1 MLKAPLNSVARIA
14 ALLLF
19 PSVALA
25 QTREAPITDE
35 VEVQPEQPPASPV
48 SESADDLSWTDA
60 GNGAGDSE
68 QAALGVGDTP
78 SQRFRIK
85 ASETSTAYIKPI
97 LWISS
102 SAVHFSPDLETNE
115 NQADRVSTL
124 ILTRFGFQGA
134 LIDTPELKVTFKSE
148 FERNVGF
155 VSGSRGPVGTGV
167 WEGIAALQAR
177 ENYIR
182 LQAPIIDDLWSIDFA
197 GGIVAD
203 PASIDFVPI
212 STLDLFGMDPYVRDP
227 LLLSGFDQAQ
237 GFLLRSSLDLD
248 DMGKFTVGQHFTA
261 GNPLTTTLSFSF
273 GGNVSTFGTLFLSP
287 FADFSN
293 SNIPG
298 SNIHLMTYSPS
309 LTYESK
315 YFDVRSAAQF
325 YWVDLDFDSDTDTS
339 LRGHNLRATAQ
350 VKLLDSSV
358 RVFGGIS
365 DRRNQ
370 QSAVP
375 DITIRAEDDFEATI
389 WNAGLEVDAGEL
401 FRRANIADMN
411 SLLIGG
417 GYYQFD
423 SDTGANTADSE
434 FINIAATYWILPDT
448 LATGIRYGR
457 VSNDTS
463 ASAALA
469 DTESFFLSL
478 RMFI

>member
-1 MLKAPLNSVARIA
+1 
-14 ALLLF
+14 
-19 PSVALA
+19 
-25 QTREAPITDE
+25 
-35 VEVQPEQPPASPV
+35 
-48 SESADDLSWTDA
+48 
-60 GNGAGDSE
+60 
-68 QAALGVGDTP
+68 
-78 SQRFRIK
+78 
-85 ASETSTAYIKPI
+85 
-97 LWISS
+97 
-102 SAVHFSPDLETNE
+102 
-115 NQADRVSTL
+115 
-124 ILTRFGFQGA
+124 
-134 LIDTPELKVTFKSE
+134 
-148 FERNVGF
+148 
-155 VSGSRGPVGTGV
+155 
-167 WEGIAALQAR
+167 
-177 ENYIR
+177 
-182 LQAPIIDDLWSIDFA
+182 
-197 GGIVAD
+197 
-203 PASIDFVPI
+203 
-212 STLDLFGMDPYVRDP
+212 
-227 LLLSGFDQAQ
+227 
-237 GFLLRSSLDLD
+237 
-248 DMGKFTVGQHFTA
+248 
-261 GNPLTTTLSFSF
+261 
-273 GGNVSTFGTLFLSP
+273 
-287 FADFSN
+287 
-293 SNIPG
+293 
-298 SNIHLMTYSPS
+298 
-309 LTYESK
+309 
-315 YFDVRSAAQF
+315 
-325 YWVDLDFDSDTDTS
+325 LDFDSDTDTS